1 MYDSWKTLVNSS
13 ARAKPG
19 IKVGLRNHK
28 DQDSDHSLIPLTI
41 SVDESFYVH
50 FTQIKQVIYKCV
62 LNIFGKASSDHFLQ
76 YLNLSEFE
84 VLQSIYKSVLTVIF
98 Q

>member
-50 FTQIKQVIYKCV
+50 FTQ
-62 LNIFGKASSDHFLQ
+62 LRLR
-76 YLNLSEFE
+76 
-84 VLQSIYKSVLTVIF
+84 
-98 Q
+98 